1 MTQATL
7 SFNMTGREI
16 CIEHNNR
23 KIPVPHSDVARQ
35 EDNYYWFGNKSLE
48 QTYTDLFAND
58 VSEYNSKQKRNDR
71 KIDSYL
77 EKIIDSFER
86 EKEKIRKLRGQGATK
101 QIIRQNQKAVK
112 PCYEF
117 IISLGNKTD
126 TPQFCCK
133 NGGQRFLA
141 KEILERYI
149 DDFAR
154 RYNGKDYGIE
164 MFNAAIHLD
173 ETENNGVVHGH
184 INIVFHS
191 NDNKRGIQHQVSMN
205 KALNQLGFFGNE
217 KTLPIT
223 EWEESERQILKSL
236 CAEYGIEIISGKG
249 GKKHLHKEEYILEQE
264 KEKHDRAKEEFTDFL
279 FENEKGNVFLV
290 MKENDEL
297 REEVSALQNKT
308 ENENSLISQMWEE
321 YKSDNSQ
328 YWERY
333 NEYKV
338 LLKKEIAIAVTQNS
352 HDRERLQ
359 SILDSFLS
367 NNDFILF
374 RLFRLLSALFLKYK
388 IDRQEEQLR
397 ELQHLNKELKKNAKA
412 VCNASQTTAKVLK
425 SSDIENIYTTLEMWE
440 RTLKTVNMSIENQLE
455 YTAAHRHWE
464 EARL

>member
-23 KIPVPHSDVARQ
+23 KIPVPHSDVQR
-35 EDNYYWFGNKSLE
+35 ESDNYYWSGNKSLE
-48 QTYTDLFAND
+48 QTYSELFAND
-58 VSEYNSKQKRNDR
+58 VAEYNSKQKRNDR
-71 KIDSYL
+71 KIGSYL
-77 EKIIDSFER
+77 QKIFDNFER
-86 EKEKIRKLRGQGATK
+86 EKEKIRKLRGQGATRRT
-101 QIIRQNQKAVK
+101 IRQNQKAVK

-133 NGGQRFLA
+133 NGEQRFLA

-191 NDNKRGIQHQVSMN
+191 NDNKRGMQHQVSMN

-223 EWEESERQILKSL
+223 EWEESERQILRTL
-236 CAEYGIEIISGKG
+236 CAEYGIEIVNGKG
-249 GKKHLHKEEYILEQE
+249 GKKHLHKEEYILQQE

-297 REEVSALQNKT
+297 REEVSALQDKT

-328 YWERY
+328 YWKRY

-338 LLKKEIAIAVTQNS
+338 LLKKEIAIAVTQNN

-359 SILDSFLS
+359 SILNSLLS

-412 VCNASQTTAKVLK
+412 VCNASQTTAKALK
-425 SSDIENIYTTLEMWE
+425 SKDIENICAALEMWE
-440 RTLKTVNMSIENQLE
+440 RTLKSVNMSIENQLQ
-455 YTAAHRHWE
+455 YTASHKHWE
-464 EARL
+464 EAR

>member
-23 KIPVPHSDVARQ
+23 KIPVPHSDVLR
-35 EDNYYWFGNKSLE
+35 ESDNYYWSGNKSLE
-48 QTYTDLFAND
+48 QTYSELFAND
-58 VSEYNSKQKRNDR
+58 VAEYNSKQKRNDR
-71 KIDSYL
+71 KIGSYL
-77 EKIIDSFER
+77 EKITDNFEK
-86 EKEKIRKLRGQGATK
+86 EKEKISKLRGQGATRK
-101 QIIRQNQKAVK
+101 TIRQNQKAVK

-133 NGGQRFLA
+133 NGEQRFLA

-149 DDFAR
+149 DNFAR

-191 NDNKRGIQHQVSMN
+191 NDNKRGMQHQVSMN

-223 EWEESERQILKSL
+223 EWEESERQILRTL
-236 CAEYGIEIISGKG
+236 CAEYGIEIVNGKG
-249 GKKHLHKEEYILEQE
+249 GKKHLHKEEYILQQE
-264 KEKHDRAKEEFTDFL
+264 KEKHNRAKEEFTDFL

-297 REEVSALQNKT
+297 REEVSALQDKT

-328 YWERY
+328 YWKRY

-338 LLKKEIAIAVTQNS
+338 LLKKEIAIAVTQNN

-359 SILDSFLS
+359 SILNSLLS

-412 VCNASQTTAKVLK
+412 VCNASQTTAKALK
-425 SSDIENIYTTLEMWE
+425 SKDIEDICAALEMWE
-440 RTLKTVNMSIENQLE
+440 RTLKSVNMSIENQLQ
-455 YTAAHRHWE
+455 YTASHKHWE
-464 EARL
+464 EAR